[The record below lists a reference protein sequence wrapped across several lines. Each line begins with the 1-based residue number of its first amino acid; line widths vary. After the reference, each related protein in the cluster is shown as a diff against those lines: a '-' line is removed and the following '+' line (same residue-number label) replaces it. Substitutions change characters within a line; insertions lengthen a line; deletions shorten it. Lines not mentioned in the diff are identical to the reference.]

1 MTARPTA
8 RGHPLSAGPC
18 KHPGLALISTP
29 VRLPSRAVSELNYFR
44 QPLVIYCGVAWLLKT
59 RSNLPVGLRN
69 LGRQRAG
76 QVWPGPSRNQ
86 DTGVPALALLTQ
98 YLGQA
103 IQPAYA
109 SVLLPVKWAQPHP
122 SQGGQQRRSKNQIL
136 SITWGSPITGFPREL
151 ARPLP
156 STVES
161 RDLRVLRHWW
171 EMWNEVFFFFFNLIP
186 GRWVRPMTGLEN
198 NAQHTVGA
206 PVRWR

>member
-1 MTARPTA
+1 M
-8 RGHPLSAGPC
+8 
-18 KHPGLALISTP
+18 GL
-29 VRLPSRAVSELNYFR
+29 
-44 QPLVIYCGVAWLLKT
+44 AWLLKT
-59 RSNLPVGLRN
+59 SSNLPVGLRN

-76 QVWPGPSRNQ
+76 QVQPALSRNQ
-86 DTGVPALALLTQ
+86 DTRVPALALLTQ
-98 YLGQA
+98 YLGQD

-122 SQGGQQRRSKNQIL
+122 SQGGRSGDQKIKFSPSHGAAL
-136 SITWGSPITGFPREL
+136 SPGYPREL

-161 RDLRVLRHWW
+161 RDLHVLCHWW
-171 EMWNEVFFFFFNLIP
+171 ETWNEVFFFFFNLIP
-186 GRWVRPMTGLEN
+186 GCWVRPMTGSEN